1 VRGLGITLAALVV
14 FAGIARA
21 DDEPLDQA
29 RKDVDS
35 SDYDAARG
43 HLSAALDAGTAGPD
57 ELAEIYKLTGI
68 VEAALGNAK
77 EATAAYAKWIALEP
91 KAKLPPGTSPKL
103 TRPFDAARKRPAKL
117 ELKTETSAEPPTVT
131 LVIGSDPIGIAR
143 ARVVVSADGKKE
155 QELEHTGGTTSSRP
169 QAGGWKIQI
178 ELPRGKRLDLRVE
191 ALDAHGN
198 RIAVLG
204 SKEVPIVIT
213 GAEDKTAAPPPPPD
227 EDVLKTLKT
236 KDGDKVIVRKSE
248 PPPSPR
254 AWYARWKTWGVATL
268 AFTAGTLAIG
278 YVTYADVQDLQYKNA
293 HSLDYPWSAGQD
305 AAARAQRDLYI
316 TDVAAGVTGAL
327 AIGTAI
333 LYFTRPSEEQLRVG
347 AAPARGGATVSIGGS
362 F

>member
-1 VRGLGITLAALVV
+1 MRGLGITLAALVA

-43 HLSAALDAGTAGPD
+43 HLQAALDAGTAGPD

-68 VEAALGNAK
+68 VEAALGNTK
-77 EATAAYAKWIALEP
+77 EATAAYGKWIALEP

-103 TRPFDAARKRPAKL
+103 VRPFDAAHKRPVKL
-117 ELKTETSAEPPTVT
+117 EVKTETTADPPSVT

-143 ARVVVSADGKKE
+143 ARVLVSADGKKE
-155 QELEHTGGTTSSRP
+155 QEIEH
-169 QAGGWKIQI
+169 AGKGKIEI

-198 RIAVLG
+198 RVALLG

-213 GAEDKTAAPPPPPD
+213 GTETGQPTPPD

-236 KDGDKVIVRKSE
+236 KDKDKVVVRKSE

-254 AWYARWKTWGVATL
+254 AWYASWKVWGVATL
-268 AFTAGTLAIG
+268 GFTVATLAAG
-278 YVTYADVQDLQYKNA
+278 YVTYTDVQDLNFKNA
-293 HSLDYPWSAGQD
+293 HSLDYQWSPTPEAT
-305 AAARAQRDLYI
+305 ARRDLYI
-316 TDVAAGVTGAL
+316 TDVAAGVTGVL
-327 AIGTAI
+327 AVGTAI
-333 LYFTRPSEEQLRVG
+333 LYLTRPSEEQLRVG
-347 AAPARGGATVSIGGS
+347 AAPARGGATVSIGGN

>member
-198 RIAVLG
+198 RIAVGFAAPVPAMSGADPCTG
-204 SKEVPIVIT
+204 SKMP
-213 GAEDKTAAPPPPPD
+213 GF
-227 EDVLKTLKT
+227 
-236 KDGDKVIVRKSE
+236 R
-248 PPPSPR
+248 SPR
-254 AWYARWKTWGVATL
+254 LADDASPRPPVTPAATSVM
-268 AFTAGTLAIG
+268 
-278 YVTYADVQDLQYKNA
+278 YR
-293 HSLDYPWSAGQD
+293 SRCER
-305 AAARAQRDLYI
+305 AAA
-316 TDVAAGVTGAL
+316 
-327 AIGTAI
+327 
-333 LYFTRPSEEQLRVG
+333 SW
-347 AAPARGGATVSIGGS
+347 PADHG
-362 F
+362 